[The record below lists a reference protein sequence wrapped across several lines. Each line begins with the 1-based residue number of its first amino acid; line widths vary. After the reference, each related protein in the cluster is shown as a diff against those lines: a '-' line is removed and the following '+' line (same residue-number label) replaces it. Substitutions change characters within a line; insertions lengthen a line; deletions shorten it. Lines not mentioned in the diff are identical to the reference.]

1 MNLGVGK
8 MNETLKTIENRRSI
22 RIYKTEQ
29 IKNEELNSILKAGNL
44 APSAMNQKL
53 LHFSVVQSN
62 ELVKRINDFC
72 KKALKRDQD
81 KNLNLFYNAPS
92 LVIVSAADNAI
103 APEIDAALALGN
115 MFLVAQ
121 SLEVAS
127 CWIHAVRAISG
138 SEEGKK
144 LLEELKIPEG
154 YSVVGSGIFGY
165 AASPSYNPRK
175 EGTVHIIK

>member
-1 MNLGVGK
+1 

-115 MFLVAQ
+115 MFLAAQ
-121 SLEVAS
+121 SLGVAS